1 MSSPLVIALGV
12 SRMVL
17 LESRS
22 LAMPLRGIASDL
34 LSVPHSAAVR
44 SPQVCA
50 WHDLQSGVINNL
62 PRSSDH
68 NGCWAGASGLA
79 WRACASEASA
89 VTRTARLRSRQRSR
103 LSNRA
108 APDDVRSSAARSRR
122 AHHGL
127 RRPSAHPLATLCVWR
142 RCVEAICLLSG
153 CAARS
158 CLQHE
163 ITARTAVAKC
173 SRSRRKINDVLH
185 SS

>member
-89 VTRTARLRSRQRSR
+89 VTPTARLRSRQRSR

-142 RCVEAICLLSG
+142 RCAHPLAKLRGEA
-153 CAARS
+153 R
-158 CLQHE
+158 
-163 ITARTAVAKC
+163 RRDAVA
-173 SRSRRKINDVLH
+173 SALGDPLVAVVAEQP
-185 SS
+185 